1 MGLRANATIIG
12 DPEYIEDIVKRT
24 YTQLGKSILINQREC
39 RRRKDDTKE
48 ENIWKADRRTGYS

>member
-12 DPEYIEDIVKRT
+12 DPEYIVKRT
-24 YTQLGKSILINQREC
+24 YTQLGKSIINQREC